1 MIFLLSGDFDVFE
14 VVRQKGE
21 ADLGSNQ
28 QGVLGA
34 RWLDLRG
41 AVCFVATGIV
51 SGLLAVTKAAQ
62 RVLRTDLDHFLG

>member
-28 QGVLGA
+28 QGVRGA
-34 RWLDLRG
+34 R
-41 AVCFVATGIV
+41 
-51 SGLLAVTKAAQ
+51 S
-62 RVLRTDLDHFLG
+62 